1 MKRKIAILVTL
12 ILCVSLF
19 LTGGKP
25 KIVSEDAAK
34 AAGLAFI
41 NHVFDANETEAVV
54 TYQEQAGAT
63 FLDGNYQVTGKEQP
77 VLIYIVAAGKQQ
89 DGQYPYVAQVNAE
102 TGVAYAAE
110 QSRTPALN
118 MTADQRAIWD
128 KARGKADAEA
138 FIYESMTID
147 CTRAARKWISEKFD
161 LEAKI
166 LGFVDCGDSIDPEG
180 GSSTFYVVIRDGTIY
195 NVTLAWPQLTVRNIT
210 ILNQTRP
217 VEDMP

>member
-1 MKRKIAILVTL
+1 MKRKIAILGVI

-25 KIVSEDAAK
+25 KLVSEDAAK
-34 AAGLAFI
+34 EAGLAFI
-41 NHVFDANETEAVV
+41 NHVFDVNETEADV
-54 TYQEQAGAT
+54 TDQEQAGTT

-77 VLIYIVAAGKQQ
+77 VLIYIVSAGKQQ
-89 DGQYPYVAQVNAE
+89 DGQYLYRAQVNAE
-102 TGVAYAAE
+102 TGVAFAAE
-110 QSRTPALN
+110 QSHTPALK
-118 MTADQRAIWD
+118 MTDDQRAIWD
-128 KARGKADAEA
+128 KARSKADAEA

-161 LEAKI
+161 LKAKI

-195 NVTLAWPQLTVRNIT
+195 NVTLYWPQLTVRNIT

-217 VEDMP
+217 FEDMP

>member
-1 MKRKIAILVTL
+1 MTL

-110 QSRTPALN
+110 RRYSFVPK

-128 KARGKADAEA
+128 KARGNGDANS
-138 FIYESMTID
+138 FDYESMD
-147 CTRAARKWISEKFD
+147 VDFPQFARKWIPEKFE
-161 LEAKI
+161 LKAGI
-166 LGFVDCGDSIDPEG
+166 LGCVDGG
-180 GSSTFYVVIRDGTIY
+180 GSFDQNGASTTFYVVIRDGTIY
-195 NVTLAWPQLTVRNIT
+195 HVTVAWPQLTVLGIT
-210 ILNQTRP
+210 VLNQTRP
-217 VEDMP
+217 FEDMP

>member
-77 VLIYIVAAGKQQ
+77 VLIYIVSAGKQQ

-110 QSRTPALN
+110 RRYSFVPK

-128 KARGKADAEA
+128 KARGNGNAISFD
-138 FIYESMTID
+138 YESMDVD
-147 CTRAARKWISEKFD
+147 CSQFAQKWFPEKFELKAD
-161 LEAKI
+161 I
-166 LGFVDCGDSIDPEG
+166 LCCVDSG
-180 GSSTFYVVIRDGTIY
+180 GAFEQNGASATFYVVIRDGTMYRI
-195 NVTLAWPQLTVRNIT
+195 TLAWPQLMVQNIT

>member
-1 MKRKIAILVTL
+1 MKRKIAILVIL
-12 ILCVSLF
+12 ILCVSLL

-34 AAGLAFI
+34 AAGLALI

-77 VLIYIVAAGKQQ
+77 VLIYIVSAGKQQ

-110 QSRTPALN
+110 RSYSFVPK
-118 MTADQRAIWD
+118 MTTDQLVIWD
-128 KARGKADAEA
+128 KARGNGDANS
-138 FIYESMTID
+138 FDYESMDVD
-147 CTRAARKWISEKFD
+147 CTQFARKWILEKFE
-161 LEAKI
+161 LKAGV
-166 LGFVDCGDSIDPEG
+166 LGCVDCG
-180 GSSTFYVVIRDGTIY
+180 GSFDQNGASTTFYVVIRDGTIY
-195 NVTLAWPQLTVRNIT
+195 HVTVAWPQLTVLEIT
-210 ILNQTRP
+210 VLNQTRP
-217 VEDMP
+217 VEDIP